1 MYRQQTSRAQPDA
14 QSALPSA
21 QAQGRQHVPPSPLS
35 AVLKG
40 PQGSIELSSSTVSV
54 GRSPANQL
62 KVNDPDV
69 SWFHAQICPQEQS
82 HTVVDLESRN
92 GTFVN
97 GQKLPPNTPHRLK
110 INDIVRFGNT
120 TFSYVTDASAHPPM
134 KEGVPVSMPA
144 VAGFQQQQVP
154 SGQVQGK
161 EHIAP
166 PPPQAEA
173 RTQRAAGPGQF
184 APPVGGQR
192 FASLE
197 IKFNIR
203 GGKTTYDLT
212 RPVINIGRDPSNDIV
227 IDASVVSS
235 FHAQIVREG
244 NQLIL
249 VHPHPSRS
257 QTTNGLLYQG
267 RHILGNEPFR
277 KTLVRGDVFHIGDGH
292 ATLVTLAYN
301 DASGAPQEIVPE
313 SPPIPSGAPVS
324 TIDSQSG
331 HPKAQPKN
339 HQPRHV
345 RPRQKFRRPTSKEVT
360 VALIS
365 TVGVII
371 AAIITAVMGPILS
384 EHSTGGASTATPT
397 VITTPSIP
405 RLHPSYTGSF
415 SATHVA
421 SGYNSLP
428 AGPIT
433 FFSIEE
439 NDQGQVQSAMEL
451 DSAKY
456 TCQGSVDT
464 SRNLQLTCTNVTYT
478 DIHVGV
484 KGLVSQDSGHLSGT
498 LNGSSSNDL
507 SFYLDA
513 RWTAQG

>member
-1 MYRQQTSRAQPDA
+1 MYRQQTSRAQLDA
-14 QSALPSA
+14 QPALPSA

-35 AVLKG
+35 AALKG
-40 PQGSIELSSSTVSV
+40 PQGSIELGSSIVSV

-69 SWFHAQICPQEQS
+69 SWFHAQVCPQEQS

-97 GQKLPPNTPHRLK
+97 EQRLPPNIPHRLNV
-110 INDIVRFGNT
+110 NDTVRFGNT
-120 TFSYVTDASAHPPM
+120 TFSYMTDASAHPPK
-134 KEGVPVSMPA
+134 KEGVPVSLPA

-192 FASLE
+192 TASLE

-212 RPVINIGRDPSNDIV
+212 RSVINIGRDPSNDIV
-227 IDASVVSS
+227 INASVVSS
-235 FHAQIVREG
+235 FHAQIVHEG

-267 RHILGNEPFR
+267 RHILGNEAFR
-277 KTLVRGDVFHIGDGH
+277 KPLVRGDVFHIGDGH
-292 ATLVTLAYN
+292 GKLVTLTYN
-301 DASGAPQEIVPE
+301 DGSGVPQDIVPE
-313 SPPIPSGAPVS
+313 SPHIPSDASVS
-324 TIDSQSG
+324 TMDSQPG
-331 HPKAQPKN
+331 HPKAQPNN
-339 HQPRHV
+339 HQQRQVH
-345 RPRQKFRRPTSKEVT
+345 PRQKLRRPTNKEVT

-365 TVGVII
+365 TVGVIV

-405 RLHPSYTGSF
+405 HLRSSYAGSF
-415 SATHVA
+415 SATHIS
-421 SGYNSLP
+421 SGYNYLP
-428 AGPIT
+428 SGPIT
-433 FFSIEE
+433 FSSIDE
-439 NDQGQVQSAMEL
+439 NDQGQVQSDMAL

-464 SRNLQLTCTNVTYT
+464 SRNLLLTCTNVTYT